1 MIKEQGIRL
10 MVIGAHP
17 DDCES
22 KTGGI
27 AVRILRK
34 GGSVLYVSTTN
45 GNAGHHVMKRDE
57 LKQRRFLETRKVAE
71 EFGIQYHVMDNNDGD
86 LQNTLENR
94 NRLIGLIRS
103 FKPDIIVTHR
113 TNDYHT
119 DHRNTGLLVQDA
131 SFLLRVPLTV
141 PDVPALEYEPVILY
155 MADGFKKPLPFKPDV
170 VIDTE
175 EYLDEKAKMLYC
187 HESQF
192 FEWLPW
198 LDGELDQVPK
208 DEKGRLQWCRQWLLN
223 RSKNLM
229 NPEIMKTYQKIYGDK
244 AKEKLISF
252 EAFEVSEYGAY
263 VTQEEL
269 CEIFELP

>member
-1 MIKEQGIRL
+1 M
-10 MVIGAHP
+10 
-17 DDCES
+17 
-22 KTGGI
+22 
-27 AVRILRK
+27 
-34 GGSVLYVSTTN
+34 
-45 GNAGHHVMKRDE
+45 
-57 LKQRRFLETRKVAE
+57 
-71 EFGIQYHVMDNNDGD
+71 
-86 LQNTLENR
+86 
-94 NRLIGLIRS
+94 
-103 FKPDIIVTHR
+103 
-113 TNDYHT
+113 
-119 DHRNTGLLVQDA
+119 QDA